1 MFKHRFWPARAVEH
15 VESDPCAITYSSRGC
30 TCNNTADRNTHRLFT
45 AVWFLYRSWLMR
57 LAHVLVSLWLLLLPR
72 PLFGRQASIACG
84 GFHTAAVTTE
94 GECYT
99 WGKED
104 HGMLGCS
111 NEALL
116 QVYITHTRKAKAKR
130 CGEAWRSMAHTVSE
144 FSEFCCCS
152 Y

>member
-1 MFKHRFWPARAVEH
+1 MSHAAV
-15 VESDPCAITYSSRGC
+15 SPC
-30 TCNNTADRNTHRLFT
+30 
-45 AVWFLYRSWLMR
+45 
-57 LAHVLVSLWLLLLPR
+57 LLLLPLPFR
-72 PLFGRQASIACG
+72 VQASIACG

-116 QVYITHTRKAKAKR
+116 
-130 CGEAWRSMAHTVSE
+130 TV
-144 FSEFCCCS
+144 
-152 Y
+152 

>member
-1 MFKHRFWPARAVEH
+1 M
-15 VESDPCAITYSSRGC
+15 
-30 TCNNTADRNTHRLFT
+30 L
-45 AVWFLYRSWLMR
+45 
-57 LAHVLVSLWLLLLPR
+57 LAHVLVSLACCCFL

-84 GFHTAAVTTE
+84 AFHTAAVTTE

-116 QVYITHTRKAKAKR
+116 K
-130 CGEAWRSMAHTVSE
+130 VS
-144 FSEFCCCS
+144 
-152 Y
+152 